1 MNRELEERYLHL
13 PLEIEAPVGSY
24 SFKQGV
30 EVQVKLDDDGLVVDA
45 FMEGQSLG
53 STWKT
58 YSEMGVE
65 VNEIRKATPE
75 ALTESVLEDISNDL
89 SDDENISS

>member
-13 PLEIEAPVGSY
+13 DLGSI
-24 SFKQGV
+24 
-30 EVQVKLDDDGLVVDA
+30 EVQVKLDDDGVVVDA
-45 FMEGQSLG
+45 FEKGESIG

-65 VNEIRKATPE
+65 VNEK
-75 ALTESVLEDISNDL
+75 V
-89 SDDENISS
+89 